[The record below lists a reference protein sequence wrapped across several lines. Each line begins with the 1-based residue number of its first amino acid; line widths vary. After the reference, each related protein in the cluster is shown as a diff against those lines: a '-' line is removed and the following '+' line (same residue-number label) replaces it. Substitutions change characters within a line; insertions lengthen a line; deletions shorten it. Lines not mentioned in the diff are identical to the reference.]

1 MVAIP
6 KIQLAAAVA
15 AKSIAVSLAFF
26 DACCLLYITDL
37 SNVFIHF
44 MLIYRITN
52 QPRGGSLTMTVVV
65 IENFGWVAC
74 IVIVWVAYSGPLW
87 MTFTLF

>member
-1 MVAIP
+1 VMM
-6 KIQLAAAVA
+6 
-15 AKSIAVSLAFF
+15 KSIAVSLVFF
-26 DACCLLYITDL
+26 LSCCLIYNMDL

-44 MLIYRITN
+44 ILIYRFTN
-52 QPRGGSLTMTVVV
+52 QPRGGSLTITVVV